1 MASTFP
7 DAICMTEWSMHY
19 THEGENLLVH
29 SIFLSL
35 FNAAYAKWPFFFF
48 FSFFFIY
55 RFLKVFGV
63 TIGLEVV
70 GYVEEM
76 FKDSFL

>member
-1 MASTFP
+1 
-7 DAICMTEWSMHY
+7 MHY

-29 SIFLSL
+29 SIFISL
-35 FNAAYAKWPFFFF
+35 LNAAYAKMTFFFF
-48 FSFFFIY
+48 FSLFFLN

-63 TIGLEVV
+63 TRGSWGVVEVV
-70 GYVEEM
+70 CYVEEM

>member
-1 MASTFP
+1 
-7 DAICMTEWSMHY
+7 MT
-19 THEGENLLVH
+19 
-29 SIFLSL
+29 
-35 FNAAYAKWPFFFF
+35 FF
-48 FSFFFIY
+48 FSFSLFFIY

>member
-1 MASTFP
+1 
-7 DAICMTEWSMHY
+7 MT
-19 THEGENLLVH
+19 
-29 SIFLSL
+29 
-35 FNAAYAKWPFFFF
+35 FFFLF
-48 FSFFFIY
+48 LSFFFIY

>member
-1 MASTFP
+1 M
-7 DAICMTEWSMHY
+7 
-19 THEGENLLVH
+19 LLMQND
-29 SIFLSL
+29 L
-35 FNAAYAKWPFFFF
+35 FFFLF
-48 FSFFFIY
+48 LFFFIY

>member
-1 MASTFP
+1 MASIFP
-7 DAICMTEWSMHY
+7 DAIGMIEWSMHY

-35 FNAAYAKWPFFFF
+35 LNAAYAMWPWFFFF
-48 FSFFFIY
+48 FN

-63 TIGLEVV
+63 TMGVIGMEEVC
-70 GYVEEM
+70 YVEEM
-76 FKDSFL
+76 FEDSLL